1 MRSDVV
7 IVGAGIL
14 GVSLAYHLANA
25 GASVIVLEKEPAVA
39 VHASGRNAGMFRQLY
54 RNPQLSAWAKQS
66 RETWPVAARNDHFT
80 ETGSYV
86 VGRKPPPHSESLFE
100 ARTVT
105 LGERKLESV
114 YCATDGLLDSG
125 NFVRSIA
132 ELLPPRRGSIAF
144 EAKIRSITKTQGDW
158 RIETEKNI
166 ISGGQLVIT
175 GGAWASSIVPRSGRD
190 EEISIHGLL
199 QPFARYLFV
208 VDGWPTGFMPER
220 DCGFY
225 WNEVDEWYMRRWTE
239 ATRLVSFC
247 DKIAARPDEF
257 KPDDEPLNLMRRTLN
272 TAFPDFA
279 DDLVIAKSWFCFRTY
294 TEDQLPLWGPD
305 PREDGLHWLSGFGG
319 FGMSTGFA
327 AAFDLGQLLLG
338 RRVAVSPDVSISRF
352 LSSK

>member
-25 GASVIVLEKEPAVA
+25 GASVIVLEKEADVA

-54 RNPQLSAWAKQS
+54 RNPQLTAWAKQS
-66 RETWPVAARNDHFT
+66 RETWPITTRDQHFV

-86 VGRKPPPHSESLFE
+86 VGRKPPSHFDSLFE
-100 ARTVT
+100 ARTVALGGRT
-105 LGERKLESV
+105 LDAV

-132 ELLPPRRGSIAF
+132 KSLSPKRGNVAF
-144 EAKIRSITKTQGDW
+144 ETKIRSITKTHGDW

-166 ISGGQLVIT
+166 LRAGQLVIT
-175 GGAWASSIVPRSGRD
+175 GGAWASSIVPRSGSD
-190 EEISIHGLL
+190 EEISIQGFL

-208 VDGWPTGFMPER
+208 VDGWPAGYMPQEN
-220 DCGFY
+220 CGFY

-239 ATRLVSFC
+239 ATRLVSLC

-257 KPDDEPLNLMRRTLN
+257 EPDDEPLNLMRRTLN
-272 TAFPDFA
+272 TAFPAFA
-279 DDLVIAKSWFCFRTY
+279 DKLVIVRNWFCFRTY

-305 PREDGLHWLSGFGG
+305 PREDGLYWLSGFGG

-338 RRVAVSPDVSISRF
+338 QRVTVSADVSISRF